1 LTRGKTMTKPTLR
14 DLEAMR
20 QEAYGIAHES
30 SRRRHPMLLLVG
42 APMVCWR
49 TWGRWVRSRRSA

>member
-1 LTRGKTMTKPTLR
+1 MTTKLTLR

-30 SRRRHPMLLLVG
+30 SRRRHPMLLPVG
-42 APMVCWR
+42 APMICWR
-49 TWGRWVRSRRSA
+49 TWGRWVNSRRSA